1 LYNGFVHWDDYD
13 LIVENPYIR
22 RLGWDQVRW
31 MFSTFYMGPYQP
43 LPWLTLAIDR
53 HLWGPGAFG
62 IHLTNLLWH
71 SASAVSF
78 YALGRKLL
86 GLAIAVPGRDPLLLS
101 VSAAIA
107 AAMFAMHPLRVE
119 SVAWAS
125 ARRDVLSAFFTI
137 WTVWVYVRAA
147 ESVASRTSR
156 AWRLAAVW
164 LFLTS
169 LLCKATGI
177 CLPLVL
183 TVLDFYPLGRL
194 NWSLHGVL
202 GPKARSVWFEKIP
215 FWLLACAGG
224 AAALYGQSSQDAMAS
239 VSEYGLIDRL
249 ALASFGVAFYLRK
262 TLFPVGLSPLYEI
275 PPDLVPWQFR
285 FVASGGVGLAVTAI
299 CLRLARRVPAL
310 PAVWLSYLFLLA
322 PVSGLT
328 QTGYQLA
335 ADRYSYLP
343 CGGFALLAG
352 GCALWGAAFFPN
364 RRQQQVFACGL
375 CATVVVL
382 LGLLT
387 ANQTRVWRNT
397 EVLWRHALRVNPQAS
412 VVPVFVARSL
422 VEQQRYEEAAPL
434 LLRAIRLRPN
444 SFDAHN
450 ILAVVL
456 RRTGNPYEAMRH
468 YQEAENL
475 YTKSGDV
482 QYNIALLLSEE
493 NLLGQLGFE
502 SQEQQWQEALNRF
515 HRALALRPDH
525 LKALN
530 DLGILQTKMG
540 RLDEATRYYS
550 AVLRIAPDDIR
561 AQYNL
566 ANALVDMGRFDA
578 AEARYRQVLAESSGH
593 VEARVNLA
601 ELLQRRGSFGDAVK
615 LLRDGLN
622 GVRGHRVLTNNLAW
636 LLAAAP
642 DERCRDGMQA
652 IQLARQLRDESPRPD
667 PRTLDLLAAAQA
679 EQGQFLEAETTA
691 ANALELA
698 RQLRL
703 PKLAEA
709 IEQRLELYRLGRP
722 FRLEAE

>member
-1 LYNGFVHWDDYD
+1 
-13 LIVENPYIR
+13 
-22 RLGWDQVRW
+22 
-31 MFSTFYMGPYQP
+31 M
-43 LPWLTLAIDR
+43 
-53 HLWGPGAFG
+53 
-62 IHLTNLLWH
+62 
-71 SASAVSF
+71 
-78 YALGRKLL
+78 
-86 GLAIAVPGRDPLLLS
+86 
-101 VSAAIA
+101 
-107 AAMFAMHPLRVE
+107 
-119 SVAWAS
+119 
-125 ARRDVLSAFFTI
+125 
-137 WTVWVYVRAA
+137 
-147 ESVASRTSR
+147 
-156 AWRLAAVW
+156 AAVW

-194 NWSLHGVL
+194 NWSVDGLVGS
-202 GPKARSVWFEKIP
+202 KARLVWLEKIP
-215 FWLLACAGG
+215 FWLLSFAGG
-224 AAALYGQSSQDAMAS
+224 ATALYGQSSQDAMAS
-239 VSEYGLIDRL
+239 VSEYGATDRL

-285 FVASGGVGLAVTAI
+285 FVASGGVCMVVTALCI
-299 CLRLARRVPAL
+299 RLARRLPAL

-343 CGGFALLAG
+343 CAGFALLAG
-352 GCALWGAAFFPN
+352 GCALSVATFFST
-364 RRQQQVFACGL
+364 RRQQRVFGFGL
-375 CATVVVL
+375 CAAGVVL
-382 LGLLT
+382 LGFLT
-387 ANQTRVWRNT
+387 GNQTRVWRNT
-397 EVLWRHALRVNPQAS
+397 ELLWRHALRVNPGAS
-412 VVPVFVARSL
+412 VAPVFIARSL
-422 VEQQRYEEAAPL
+422 VDQQRYDEAAPL

-444 SFDAHN
+444 NFDAHN
-450 ILAVVL
+450 TLAVVL

-475 YTKSGDV
+475 YPKSAEV

-493 NLLGQLGFE
+493 APLGRLGFE
-502 SQEQQWQEALNRF
+502 SQDQQWQEALKRF

-530 DLGILQTKMG
+530 ELGILHKKMG
-540 RLDEATRYYS
+540 RLDEAARYYS
-550 AVLRIAPDDIR
+550 AVLSIAPDDLR

-566 ANALVDMGRFDA
+566 ANVQADMGRFDA
-578 AEARYRQVLAESSGH
+578 AEARYRHVLTQSPGH

-601 ELLQRRGSFGDAVK
+601 ELLQRRGRFGDAVS
-615 LLRDGLN
+615 LLRDGLD
-622 GVRGHRVLTNNLAW
+622 GVRSHRVLTNNLAW

-642 DERCRDGMQA
+642 DDRCRDGRQA
-652 IQLARQLRDESPRPD
+652 IQLARQLHDQSPHPD
-667 PRTLDLLAAAQA
+667 PRTLDLLAAAYA
-679 EQGQFLEAETTA
+679 EVGQFAEAETTA

-709 IEQRLELYRLGRP
+709 VGRRLDLYRVGRP
-722 FRLEAE
+722 FRLDANSP